1 MYPIF
6 SKLTVVNIMSV
17 TTVEKEFEFKYG
29 SSSKERKVQLK
40 VPIPLAISIPEW
52 GSRLMSHNKIPF
64 YVEED
69 LFKALKDFTQQETAN
84 YYDELES
91 QAFNKLRN
99 ADSNEIDELI
109 NKWTKAFEG
118 EHLKYAKLE
127 QPCESNSFPEMYHKL
142 IHSPALETMLNLE
155 HSYALAVGELV
166 QARSQALNEMQQ
178 RQSMEMERAVPKVGI
193 SLTDRD
199 INDMA
204 TRHFT
209 ETENITE
216 YWDRK
221 ISNLKETQ
229 KREFHEWVLKVHED
243 YQSGF
248 GSPGYLQRVR
258 ALSEAAPV
266 EDDSDWTPQ
275 PQRMEESFTIHL
287 GSQLK
292 LMHNLRLLSADVLD
306 LCRHKLNK
314 VGGIVVPQPQRLQTA
329 ISLYSN
335 NLNGLVLLVDNRINS
350 YTGIKKEFADVC
362 KMSTEFHFEDIDK
375 AIELIKEESRKV
387 ADWRAANSSQADSS
401 SQSSSG
407 KSNSSDHSQT
417 RSSPATLKTGDFY
430 ITRHSNLSEVH
441 IVFHLVVDDT
451 LRSADVNS
459 RHPTILGL
467 RNILRVAH
475 EHDICTV
482 TIPLLL
488 VHEMSEE
495 MTIQWCLKRAELI
508 FKCVKGFM
516 IEMASLV
523 GDETRTVQFLVPKG
537 ISEEL
542 FMNLS
547 NLLPAIFRVSNPVVL
562 K

>member
-1 MYPIF
+1 MEETLLF
-6 SKLTVVNIMSV
+6 FFQKRIMTSI
-17 TTVEKEFEFKYG
+17 KELEFKYG
-29 SSSKERKVQLK
+29 SGEKEKSVLLQ
-40 VPIPLAISIPEW
+40 VPIPLSVSVPEL
-52 GSRLMSHNKIPF
+52 GARLLSQNKIPF
-64 YVEED
+64 YVKDD
-69 LFKALKDFTQQETAN
+69 LNKALEEFSRKETTK
-84 YYDELES
+84 YYDELDREAVEKIKKAS
-91 QAFNKLRN
+91 
-99 ADSNEIDELI
+99 SEEIDELVQ
-109 NKWTKAFEG
+109 KWTTAFKE
-118 EHLKYAKLE
+118 EHMKYAKVE
-127 QPCESNSFPEMYHKL
+127 EPSEKATFPEMYHRL
-142 IHSPALETMLNLE
+142 IHSPALETLLNLE
-155 HSYALAVGELV
+155 HSYALSVGELV
-166 QARSQALNEMQQ
+166 QARDQALHEMQQ
-178 RQSMEMERAVPKVGI
+178 RQSDEMERAVPKVGI
-193 SLTDRD
+193 SLTDQD
-199 INDMA
+199 INNMA

-209 ETENITE
+209 ETQNVTD
-216 YWDRK
+216 YWDHK
-221 ISNLKETQ
+221 ISSLKETQ
-229 KREFHEWVLKVHED
+229 KREFHEWVMKVHED
-243 YQSGF
+243 YQSGT

-258 ALSEAAPV
+258 ALSEATPM
-266 EDDSDWTPQ
+266 ENDSDWTPQ

-335 NLNGLVLLVDNRINS
+335 NLSGLVLLVDNRINS
-350 YTGIKKEFADVC
+350 YTGIKREFAAVC
-362 KMSTEFHFEDIDK
+362 QMSTEFHFEDIDQ
-375 AIELIKEESRKV
+375 ALEIIREQGVRV
-387 ADWRAANSSQADSS
+387 AEWRAANSSQGDSS

-407 KSNSSDHSQT
+407 KSNGSPSEYSQT
-417 RSSPATLKTGDFY
+417 KKNPITLKTGDFY

-441 IVFHLVVDDT
+441 LVFHLVVDDT

-475 EHDICTV
+475 EHDVCTV

-495 MTIQWCLKRAELI
+495 MTIQWCLKRAELM
-508 FKCVKGFM
+508 FKCIKGFM

-542 FMNLS
+542 FSSLS
-547 NLLPAIFRVSNPVVL
+547 NLLSAIFRVSNPVVL

>member
-1 MYPIF
+1 MAHQTQLK
-6 SKLTVVNIMSV
+6 S
-17 TTVEKEFEFKYG
+17 FEFNYKCG
-29 SSSKERKVQLK
+29 NKKEKMTIS
-40 VPIPLAISIPEW
+40 VPIPLSLSIQEW
-52 GSRLMSHNKIPF
+52 GSCFISQKKIPF
-64 YVEED
+64 FAEKELVNAIDE
-69 LFKALKDFTQQETAN
+69 FTSKETCK
-84 YYDELES
+84 YYDELSS
-91 QAFNKLRN
+91 QAV
-99 ADSNEIDELI
+99 SNFQNMTENDIDQLTQ
-109 NKWTKAFEG
+109 KWTRAFTE
-118 EHLKYAKLE
+118 EHMKYAAPE
-127 QPCESNSFPEMYHKL
+127 DPPESVTFSEMYHKL
-142 IHSPALETMLNLE
+142 IHSPALETLLNLE

-166 QARSQALNEMQQ
+166 QERDKALHNLQI
-178 RQSMEMERAVPKVGI
+178 RQSDEMEKAVPKVGI
-193 SLTDRD
+193 SLTDQD

-204 TRHFT
+204 TRHFA
-209 ETENITE
+209 ETQSITDFWE
-216 YWDRK
+216 HK
-221 ISNLKETQ
+221 IGNLKETQ
-229 KREFHEWVLKVHED
+229 KREFREWVVKVHED
-243 YQSGF
+243 YQSGC

-258 ALSEAAPV
+258 ALSEAVPV
-266 EDDSDWTPQ
+266 DSDWTPQ

-335 NLNGLVLLVDNRINS
+335 NLSGLVLLVDNRINS
-350 YTGIKKEFADVC
+350 YTGIKRDFASVC
-362 KMSTEFHFEDIDK
+362 QMSTEFHFEDIDAALEIIREQGK
-375 AIELIKEESRKV
+375 KV
-387 ADWRAANSSQADSS
+387 SEWRAANSSQGDSS
-401 SQSSSG
+401 SQSSNG
-407 KSNSSDHSQT
+407 KSSGSPSDHSGN
-417 RSSPATLKTGDFY
+417 RVSPVTLKTGDFY
-430 ITRHSNLSEVH
+430 ITRHSNLSEAHV
-441 IVFHLVVDDT
+441 VFHLVADDT
-451 LRSADVNS
+451 LRMSDMNS

-495 MTIQWCLKRAELI
+495 MTIQWCLKRAELV

-542 FMNLS
+542 FSNLS
-547 NLLPAIFRVSNPVVL
+547 SLLPAIFRVSNPLVL